1 MTGRDL
7 KEFAATV
14 QDTDEIEWGFCSWNS
29 LDKKNIRAV
38 AVTRPAVDPSPAMKV
53 VR

>member
-14 QDTDEIEWGFCSWNS
+14 HDTDEIEWGFCSWNS

-38 AVTRPAVDPSPAMKV
+38 AVKRPSTDLSTFTPVEK
-53 VR
+53 